1 MESRESVLQAQ
12 ECEQEQF
19 RSPCAP
25 LFGVQ
30 VRKNINMD
38 NVSVFRV
45 ERWDTLEKS
54 SSLSGHRLRVRGEG
68 MCFILTSLYEVRK
81 KNVLGKSVL

>member
-54 SSLSGHRLRVRGEG
+54 SSLFRGTDYGFAVKE
-68 MCFILTSLYEVRK
+68 CVLY
-81 KNVLGKSVL
+81 